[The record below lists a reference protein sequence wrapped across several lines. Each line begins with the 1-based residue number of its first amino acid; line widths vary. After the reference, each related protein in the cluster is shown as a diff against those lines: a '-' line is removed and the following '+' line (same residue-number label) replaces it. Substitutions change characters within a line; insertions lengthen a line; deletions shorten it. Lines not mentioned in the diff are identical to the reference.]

1 MYNRL
6 VWKMP
11 VCLLQYALQLRL
23 QRSTNLKIGVNQGDG
38 IFDSYSLDWNAVEG
52 MRLDLWTMNLVK
64 SFHFADDFHPCQFFD
79 PVNILFF
86 KGTVK
91 LKMKHNIVLIVKLRV
106 NLIKPNENQLKI
118 NQGDGDSDTFP

>member
-1 MYNRL
+1 
-6 VWKMP
+6 
-11 VCLLQYALQLRL
+11 
-23 QRSTNLKIGVNQGDG
+23 
-38 IFDSYSLDWNAVEG
+38 
-52 MRLDLWTMNLVK
+52 MNYVK

-106 NLIKPNENQLKI
+106 NPIKPNEILLKI
-118 NQGDGDSDTFP
+118 NMIKDI